1 MQTIETNVYSFNEL
15 SKEVQSKVIEKKRRG
30 MHEDGQPLLF
40 FSEYC
45 QEKAYQ
51 KGFKNIGLQY
61 SLSNCQGDGLS
72 FSAEID
78 KEKFIK
84 ECLSDI
90 KTSVYDILC
99 NYVHFKCKGNE
110 GRYCYASKKDIEVS
124 TDFYKNTPNLD
135 KVIDILY
142 NHIADTYMTL
152 CGELEKDGYNEIE
165 YYYSDEN
172 VIETILS
179 NDYQYTINGQ
189 LFNF

>member
-1 MQTIETNVYSFNEL
+1 MQIIETNVYNFNEL
-15 SKEVQSKVIEKKRRG
+15 SKEVQSKVIEKQRRG
-30 MHEDGQPLLF
+30 MYEDGEPLLF

-51 KGFKNIGLQY
+51 KGFKNIDLQY

-84 ECLSDI
+84 ECLPDI

-99 NYVHFKCKGNE
+99 NYVNFECKGNT

-142 NHIADTYMTL
+142 NHIANTYMTL
-152 CGELEKDGYNEIE
+152 CAQLEKYGYDELD

-172 VIETILS
+172 VIETILA
-179 NDYQYTINGQ
+179 NDYQYTITGQ
-189 LFNF
+189 LFNL